1 VKRPTIAVDL
11 RALVGTPTGIGVA
24 TRALLVELA
33 RLERYRLVG
42 LSHREVG
49 SAQDLREAGIE
60 LASGEATG
68 GPGGLGVVW
77 QQLHFAPQAQALGAD
92 LLWSPIQ
99 TLPWS
104 PGMPSV
110 VTVHDLTV
118 RLFPET
124 HRAKTIWS
132 QRPFLRRSF
141 ATADAIIASSRA
153 TARDLKARYPASVGK
168 TRIVPLGV
176 DARYRPDPAVRAR
189 VRAELECPEGY
200 LLTAGTLEP
209 RKNLPTLFAAWERL
223 RSEAHRASDAGAGSG
238 RGFPPLVVVGA
249 TGWKN
254 GAILDD
260 IGRLAPLG
268 LKALG
273 RVPDDRL
280 VELFQ
285 GAAVFAYPSLYE
297 GFGLPPLEALACG
310 LPTVVS
316 NVSSLPEVVGGVGFR
331 VPPHDLKA
339 WGQALHRAWER
350 REDGRLAQRAVAW
363 ARGFSWAASAER
375 HAEVFDRVLA
385 ARGSRSMRSA
395 RSA

>member
-24 TRALLVELA
+24 TRALLLELA
-33 RLERYRLVG
+33 RLDRYRLLG

-49 SAQDLREAGIE
+49 SAQELREAGVE
-60 LASGEATG
+60 LAAGER
-68 GPGGLGVVW
+68 GGLGVVW

-92 LLWSPIQ
+92 VLWSPLQ

-104 PGMPSV
+104 PGLPSV

-124 HRAKTIWS
+124 HRPKTIWS

-141 ATADAIIASSRA
+141 AVADAILASSRA
-153 TARDLKARYPASVGK
+153 TARDVKAHYPVAAGK
-168 TRIVPLGV
+168 LRVIPLGV
-176 DARYRPDPAVRAR
+176 DARYRPDAAVRAR
-189 VRAELECPEGY
+189 VRAELECPDGY

-223 RSEAHRASDAGAGSG
+223 RSEAHRASDGLPAAGPG

-249 TGWKN
+249 SGWKN

-260 IGRLAPLG
+260 IARLAPLG

-273 RVPDDRL
+273 RVPDERL

-285 GAAVFAYPSLYE
+285 GAAVFAYPSIYE

-363 ARGFSWAASAER
+363 ARGFTWAASAER
-375 HAEVFDRVLA
+375 HAEVFDRVLD
-385 ARGSRSMRSA
+385 GSGRRSSLRP
-395 RSA
+395 